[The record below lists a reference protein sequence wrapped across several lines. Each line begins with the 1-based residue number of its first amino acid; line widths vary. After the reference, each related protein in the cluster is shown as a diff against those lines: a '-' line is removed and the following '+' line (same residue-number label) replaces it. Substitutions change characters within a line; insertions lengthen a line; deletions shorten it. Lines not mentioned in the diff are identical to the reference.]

1 MLNDWRGRQSDQDT
15 LCQTFIETL
24 RKKQNGGD
32 CNRLI
37 GEIVKVLATGNIEF
51 VLVMELYA
59 IILVF

>member
-1 MLNDWRGRQSDQDT
+1 MLNDWRGRQSEQDT
-15 LCQTFIETL
+15 LCQSFIATL

-51 VLVMELYA
+51 VLA
-59 IILVF
+59 I